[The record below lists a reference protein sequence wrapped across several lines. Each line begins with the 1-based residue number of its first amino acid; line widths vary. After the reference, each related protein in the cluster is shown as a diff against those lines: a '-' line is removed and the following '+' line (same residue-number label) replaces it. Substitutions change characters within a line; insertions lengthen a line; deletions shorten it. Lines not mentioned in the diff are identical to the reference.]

1 MSDSSKVR
9 SANSGQATSMADLMA
24 KHSSTFTA
32 LHRGDVVKAKVSKVT
47 PTEILLEVGS
57 KTEAVVM
64 EKDRKIMKH
73 LVSLL
78 KVGDTVEAMVLNP
91 ESDMGYPMMSLRHF
105 AGDKTWTLLEE
116 LLKSQEKVD
125 VMVTEAT
132 KGGFLVESTTGVSG
146 FLPNSHLSPNTDVNE
161 IVGTHIKAAIV
172 DLNRQQNKVIFSEK
186 GIMTTDDFKKAT
198 GTLKEGEKITGTI
211 SGVTSFGLFVTLPV
225 GSEKYLD
232 GLVHISEVSW
242 ERMTDLSQDFAVG
255 QEVSVM
261 VIGFDADNKRV
272 DLSIKRLSIDP
283 FKAISDAYPA
293 EKKVTGTISAITDQG
308 VEIALPP
315 IAGVKVDGMIRKDKI
330 SPNTKYEVGQEVTAT
345 VVQIDSKKRK
355 VLLTPVLK
363 EKPLMYR

>member
-1 MSDSSKVR
+1 MADSSKV
-9 SANSGQATSMADLMA
+9 TSMAELLA
-24 KHSSTFTA
+24 KHQSTFVT

-47 PTEILLEVGS
+47 PTEILLEVGA

-105 AGDKTWTLLEE
+105 AEDKTWTLLEE

-125 VMVTEAT
+125 VTVTEAT
-132 KGGFLVESTTGVSG
+132 KGGFLVESASGVNG
-146 FLPNSHLSPNTDVNE
+146 FLPNSHLSPNTDTDE
-161 IVGTHIKAAIV
+161 LVGSHIKASVV

-186 GIMTTDDFKKAT
+186 GMMTDEDFKKAT
-198 GTLKEGEKITGTI
+198 ASLKEGQKMTGTI
-211 SGVTSFGLFVTLPV
+211 SGITSFGLFVPLPLS
-225 GSEKYLD
+225 GEKFLD

-242 ERMTDLSQDFAVG
+242 ERMSDLSQVFAVG
-255 QEVSVM
+255 QEVEVM
-261 VIGFDADNKRV
+261 VIGFDTDNKRV
-272 DLSIKRLSIDP
+272 DLSIKRLSADP
-283 FKAISDAYPA
+283 FKAILEAYPA
-293 EKKVTGTISAITDQG
+293 DKKVTGTITDINEQG
-308 VEIALPP
+308 VDLELP
-315 IAGVKVDGMIRKDKI
+315 AVEGMKVLGTIRKEKI
-330 SPNTKYEVGQEVTAT
+330 SPNTKYEVGQEVQVT
-345 VVQIDSKKRK
+345 VVSVDQKKRK